1 MKSERNYLE
10 NIYDIIDSEDT
21 SVDDNGVTILDD
33 DEDYDYNSLYEPEW
47 GEEVEFLDSDESG
60 DECYLEELGDGFIPL
75 PQGDVEVDV
84 VVIDEDYS
92 PDEYEV
98 DVCEGYN
105 QNEIEVLDEL
115 VEDGSEI
122 INVGDEMSG
131 YKNKEESTFDNE
143 IARLHNATVED
154 SVINTPETE
163 TLAESMGVN
172 DDPDTDKI
180 AKSIAKEHM
189 DRMSEQ
195 SALPGEET
203 SSDIEKGWIHED
215 MFGND
220 IGSIIADV
228 SENIDIEDDDYIE
241 GSFKEWADA
250 HGVAL

>member
-21 SVDDNGVTILDD
+21 SVDDNGVNII
-33 DEDYDYNSLYEPEW
+33 DEEDDYDYNSLYEPEW
-47 GEEVEFLDSDESG
+47 GEEVEFLDEDESE

-84 VVIDEDYS
+84 VVIDEDYT

-98 DVCEGYN
+98 DVCEGYS
-105 QNEIEVLDEL
+105 QEEIEVIDEL
-115 VEDGSEI
+115 EEDDSEV
-122 INVGDEMSG
+122 INVGDEMSE
-131 YKNKEESTFDNE
+131 YKNKEDSNFDNE
-143 IARLHNATVED
+143 LARLHNVTVED

-163 TLAESMGVN
+163 TLSESMGVS

-195 SALPGEET
+195 SVLPGDET
-203 SSDIEKGWIHED
+203 ANDIDKEWIHED

-228 SENIDIEDDDYIE
+228 PENIDIEDDDYIE
-241 GSFKEWADA
+241 GSFKDWAEA
-250 HGVAL
+250 HNVAL